1 VLLVSSPTTQA
12 WSGAIDKPP
21 VALPHPVRMRVLGAV
36 MVGVFLAALDQT
48 VVGTALPKIITDLG
62 GNGLYTWAFTAYLLT
77 STISGPL
84 YGKISDLF
92 GRRPVFLFGIGVFMV
107 GSVLAGLSQEMWQLV
122 AARGIQGLGAGAL
135 FPIAMAVIADL
146 FAPSERGKYQG
157 MFGAVFG
164 LSSLLGPAIGGLITD
179 TIGWPFVFFINI
191 PIGLVVM
198 FTVRRNLPSYHLS
211 TAKPRIDY
219 LGAALFTG
227 ALVPILVGLTNKQA
241 AEWLDVSVGGLI
253 GIGLVILALFVL
265 WESRAAE
272 PIVPLRLFRNRS
284 FTVSVAS
291 VFLAAFGFFA
301 AVVFLPRWL
310 QVVGGASATVSG
322 YQMLPLL
329 GGLIFSAVA
338 SGQIVARTGRYR
350 WLLFG
355 ALVMTAAG
363 LAMLTQL
370 RTDTPLPIV
379 WAWMFVTGV
388 GVGPTFAVFPQIVQ
402 NNVEVR
408 HIGVASS
415 NLSFF
420 QSVGGTVGL
429 AITGTVFATSL
440 SRELP
445 ASLGAAGLPPAV
457 GGALASGGGAGI
469 AAVTGVGDQGAAI
482 LAALPVDARALVEP
496 YIPAI
501 VSAIH
506 QAFSLATAA
515 TFSVG
520 IVTCLAASVLVLAFR
535 DARATADA
543 AVREPDAES
552 QGSASEAGSA
562 VA

>member
-12 WSGAIDKPP
+12 WSGAADTPP
-21 VALPHPVRMRVLGAV
+21 IVLPHPVRMRVLYAV
-36 MVGVFLAALDQT
+36 MVAVFLSALDQT
-48 VVGTALPKIITDLG
+48 VVGTALPRIITDLG
-62 GNGLYTWAFTAYLLT
+62 GNGLYVWAFTAYMLT
-77 STISGPL
+77 ATISGPL
-84 YGKISDLF
+84 YGKLSDLF
-92 GRRPVFLFGIGVFMV
+92 GRRPIFLFGIGVFML
-107 GSVLAGLSQEMWQLV
+107 GSVLAGISQEMWQLV
-122 AARGIQGLGAGAL
+122 VARGIQGLGAGAI
-135 FPIAMAVIADL
+135 FPLAMATIADL
-146 FAPSERGKYQG
+146 FAPSERGRYQG
-157 MFGAVFG
+157 LFGAVFG

-179 TIGWPFVFFINI
+179 TIGWPFVFFLNI
-191 PIGLVVM
+191 PIGLVVL
-198 FTVRRNLPSYHLS
+198 FTVRRNLPAYHLGGD
-211 TAKPRIDY
+211 KPRIDY

-227 ALVPILVGLTNKQA
+227 ALVPILVGLTNKQSA
-241 AEWLDVSVGGLI
+241 DWVDLSVGGLI
-253 GIGLVILALFVL
+253 ALGAVVLAAFVFV
-265 WESRAAE
+265 ESRAAE
-272 PIVPLRLFRNRS
+272 PIVPLNLFRNRA

-329 GGLIFSAVA
+329 GGLIFSAIA

-355 ALVMTAAG
+355 ALLMTSAG

-370 RTDTPLPIV
+370 RADTPLPIV
-379 WAWMFVTGV
+379 WAWMFVTGI
-388 GVGPTFAVFPQIVQ
+388 GVGPTFAVFPQVVQ

-429 AITGTVFATSL
+429 AITGTVFASSL
-440 SRELP
+440 QRELP
-445 ASLGAAGLPPAV
+445 TSVGAAGVPGPVL
-457 GGALASGGGAGI
+457 GALASAGGGLQ
-469 AAVTGVGDQGAAI
+469 AAITGVGDMGAAL
-482 LAALPVDARALVEP
+482 LAALPPEVRALVEP
-496 YIPAI
+496 HVPAI

-520 IVTCLAASVLVLAFR
+520 IVTCLVAAALVLAFR
-535 DARATADA
+535 EAPARAA
-543 AVREPDAES
+543 AWESEPEAAGARPREGA
-552 QGSASEAGSA
+552 AA
-562 VA
+562 